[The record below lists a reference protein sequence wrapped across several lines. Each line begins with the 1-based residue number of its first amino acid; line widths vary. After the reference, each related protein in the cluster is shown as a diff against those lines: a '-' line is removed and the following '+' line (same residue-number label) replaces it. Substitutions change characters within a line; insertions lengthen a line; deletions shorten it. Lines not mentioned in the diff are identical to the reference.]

1 MFDLSG
7 DLLISLIIEFIPD
20 KLITLHFVGSNINYN
35 YFYGVPVYDKGKADS
50 FLLLLSLLC
59 IFSNVNLKKLFM
71 LEVSL
76 LVSSWEPFKSLL
88 FVLLLSS
95 SDKKFPMDFISLGN
109 PLGVETF

>member
-1 MFDLSG
+1 
-7 DLLISLIIEFIPD
+7 
-20 KLITLHFVGSNINYN
+20 
-35 YFYGVPVYDKGKADS
+35 
-50 FLLLLSLLC
+50 
-59 IFSNVNLKKLFM
+59 M

-109 PLGVETF
+109 PLGVETFYGPL